1 MDITQRF
8 LKYVSQNTQSDPLSD
23 TFPSSP
29 SQLIFAD
36 LLAEEMKSIGIS
48 QVNRDENGY
57 VYGLIPATVP
67 DSKGA
72 TLAFL
77 AHMDTA
83 PDASGEAVKPRIIRK
98 YNGKNILL
106 NDKENLI
113 MSPEDFPDLTKYIGQ
128 DLIVTDGTTLLG
140 GDDKAG
146 IAEIMTAAEYLL
158 AHPEIPHGNVYL
170 CFTPDEEVGKGVDYI
185 NLKKLPADFAYTV
198 DGGEIGE
205 IEYENFNAASVQIQ
219 ITGLSIHPGSAKG
232 KMRNASSIAM
242 EFDQMLPRFKKPE
255 NTEGYEGFIH
265 LTGMQG
271 CVETASLEYI
281 IRDHDRELFAKKK
294 ERMHKIAAYLNEK
307 YVEGTVKLDITD
319 SYYNMKEQIIPH
331 MHLVE
336 NVLKVYDKLK
346 ITPKVQPIRGGTDG
360 ARLSFMG
367 LPCPNLG
374 TGGHNFHGPYEFV
387 CIQSMEKSVQVL
399 IELCKLYS
407 TDQAFHSV

>member
-29 SQLIFAD
+29 SQLLFAD

-57 VYGLIPATVP
+57 VYGLLPATVP

-83 PDASGEAVKPRIIRK
+83 PDASGESIKPRIIRN

-158 AHPEIPHGNVYL
+158 AHPEIPRGNVYL
-170 CFTPDEEVGKGVDYI
+170 CFTPDEEVGKGVDHI

-205 IEYENFNAASVQIQ
+205 IEYENFNAASVQVQ
-219 ITGLSIHPGSAKG
+219 VTGLSIHPGSAKG
-232 KMRNASSIAM
+232 KMRNSSSIAM
-242 EFDQMLPRFKKPE
+242 EFDQMLPRFEKPE

-281 IRDHDRELFAKKK
+281 VRDHDRELFEKKK
-294 ERMHKIAAYLNEK
+294 ERMRKIAEYLNEK
-307 YVEGTVKLDITD
+307 YMEGTVKLNITD

-331 MHLVE
+331 MHLVK

>member
-8 LKYVSQNTQSDPLSD
+8 LKYVSQNTQSDPFSD

-198 DGGEIGE
+198 DGGGIGE

-242 EFDQMLPRFKKPE
+242 EFDQMLPRFEKPE
-255 NTEGYEGFIH
+255 NTEGHEGFIH

>member
-1 MDITQRF
+1 
-8 LKYVSQNTQSDPLSD
+8 
-23 TFPSSP
+23 
-29 SQLIFAD
+29 
-36 LLAEEMKSIGIS
+36 
-48 QVNRDENGY
+48 
-57 VYGLIPATVP
+57 
-67 DSKGA
+67 
-72 TLAFL
+72 
-77 AHMDTA
+77 
-83 PDASGEAVKPRIIRK
+83 
-98 YNGKNILL
+98 
-106 NDKENLI
+106 
-113 MSPEDFPDLTKYIGQ
+113 
-128 DLIVTDGTTLLG
+128 
-140 GDDKAG
+140 
-146 IAEIMTAAEYLL
+146 
-158 AHPEIPHGNVYL
+158 
-170 CFTPDEEVGKGVDYI
+170 
-185 NLKKLPADFAYTV
+185 
-198 DGGEIGE
+198 
-205 IEYENFNAASVQIQ
+205 
-219 ITGLSIHPGSAKG
+219 
-232 KMRNASSIAM
+232 
-242 EFDQMLPRFKKPE
+242 MLPRFEKPE